1 MRVLNYN
8 GEISKDGYNNDY
20 YIDFGDDHYDICLN
34 IAKKL
39 KVKIQFPII
48 DWRSLLEKLNFKLKD
63 EDDCYDTC
71 FPEFDNMKELE
82 RFVILINTDFLID
95 IQS

>member
-8 GEISKDGYNNDY
+8 GEISKGQYGDY
-20 YIDFGDDHYDICLN
+20 YIDFGDYHRSICLD

-39 KVKIQFPII
+39 KVKMHFSII
-48 DWRSLLEKLNFKLKD
+48 DWCSFLEKLNFKLKD
-63 EDDCYDTC
+63 EDGYYDTY
-71 FPEFDNMKELE
+71 FPEFDNIKELE
-82 RFVILINTDFLID
+82 RFVILINTNFLID